1 VACNCSGLL
10 GSQWVSELWG
20 IIMDQST
27 RTWAMLLHL
36 SVLLGYMF
44 PIAGLLAPILI
55 WQLKKGEMP
64 ELDAHGK
71 MVINFMISMLIYSL
85 VSFVLLF
92 VFIGVLCYI
101 ALFIVGIAF
110 PIIGGIKANN
120 GELWKYPLVI
130 SIVK

>member
-1 VACNCSGLL
+1 
-10 GSQWVSELWG
+10 
-20 IIMDQST
+20 MDQST

-44 PIAGLLAPILI
+44 PVAGLLAPILI

-92 VFIGVLCYI
+92 VFVGVLCYI
-101 ALFIVGIAF
+101 ALFIMGIAF